1 MQEIL
6 EIGNP
11 NIPTP
16 IKTDTPII
24 NSVTNGD
31 GNTTWVVLLLIGA
44 IMYYKILQDETDEEE
59 KE

>member
-16 IKTDTPII
+16 IKTDTPIV
-24 NSVTNGD
+24 NSETNGD

-44 IMYYKILQDETDEEE
+44 IMYYKILQDETE

>member
-1 MQEIL
+1 ML

-16 IKTDTPII
+16 IKIDTPIV
-24 NSVTNGD
+24 NSVSNSFA
-31 GNTTWVVLLLIGA
+31 NTTWVVLLLIGA

>member
-11 NIPTP
+11 HIPTP
-16 IKTDTPII
+16 FKTDTPIV
-24 NSVTNGD
+24 NSETNGD

>member
-1 MQEIL
+1 ML

-24 NSVTNGD
+24 NSVTNSVA
-31 GNTTWVVLLLIGA
+31 NTTWVVLLLIGA